1 MSYLIAFDISVLASV
16 VSYYICKWLDEIVDS
31 AAPGPTV
38 WSTDNVQKAL
48 QKLRRLEG
56 FATPC
61 VVFLTAFARSTVV

>member
-1 MSYLIAFDISVLASV
+1 M
-16 VSYYICKWLDEIVDS
+16 EIVDS

-38 WSTDNVQKAL
+38 WSTDNGQEAL
-48 QKLRRLEG
+48 QKLQLLEG